1 MAKIQTNQK
10 EQYYADTREE
20 AEEIVETSK
29 ESRDL
34 TMNKITEKHNK
45 YGQYFLVDLTFS
57 YKTPR
62 EIMEN
67 APDDEIEGSN
77 HEGIE
82 VTDNGDGTFEVD
94 PNQISID
101 DVVEESEDTGAE
113 DETVE
118 LDVSKDDLPF

>member
-10 EQYYADTREE
+10 EQFYADTREE
-20 AEEIVETSK
+20 AEEIVETAK

-45 YGQYFLVDLTFS
+45 YGQYFLVDLTFT
-57 YKTPR
+57 YKTPK

-67 APDDEIEGSN
+67 APNKEEGSN

-82 VTDNGDGTFEVD
+82 LTDNGDGTFHVD
-94 PNQISID
+94 PNQVSID
-101 DVVEESEDTGAE
+101 DVLEEGQEMEAAE
-113 DETVE
+113 NAIND
-118 LDVSKDDLPF
+118 DVPF